1 MRVTTGTVVG
11 GKVELPGETL
21 AEGTVV
27 TVLARENA
35 ETFTLGPDAEAALL
49 AAIEEAERG
58 RCISGEEVLR
68 GLRKG

>member
-1 MRVTTGTVVG
+1 MRVTTGTVVD

-27 TVLARENA
+27 TVLAPENA

-49 AAIEEAERG
+49 AAIEEAETG
-58 RCISGEEVLR
+58 RWISGEEVLR